1 MSLFVDVALPGLWW
15 NDLTYC
21 TERPIDPG
29 CRVVV
34 PLRKTERV
42 GFVVSMADHPPQGEA
57 RKIEAVLDSAPP
69 LGLEL
74 WELAKWA
81 STSYLCSLGRVL
93 KLMSPAALMRGEP
106 VSAFIQVAP
115 KATRGKLAFCYVPR
129 DTVRWGQYVELLEKT
144 EGGALVLFPEQ
155 MQAHLFWKALPVGL
169 KEKGLLWPAGGGKKA
184 WEAWLSV
191 RLREISL
198 VVGSPAA
205 TFAPFPSL
213 DLIAIDDECSGAYTW
228 QMAPYFN
235 SRHIVAK
242 RADLTGASFVLGGR
256 MPSSAV
262 YARHSPPPP
271 KLSKRKVRLVSIKRA
286 HLFDHPGI
294 ADALPINQL
303 LIQRTLEEVRAKR
316 TVLWVLDRKGYA
328 MEAFCEE
335 CGWSFF
341 CPKCGAAMRLSGEG
355 EQLRCP
361 LCGEKLALPDFCP
374 RCRSSLILGRRPG
387 LDILFHTANALLG
400 EDHPTFLWHKELQGR
415 RKLTEML
422 SALEDGGLV
431 AGSRLV
437 LSLLDVHRV
446 SLIGWI
452 NADAEASRP
461 SYDAKFQAFRMI
473 WDSCWRGIEP
483 DEREIIVQSRIPGRG
498 WQKGLVRGWKVFWD
512 DELKERR
519 ELSLP
524 PYVYLVEISPPRGR
538 KKELE
543 VTLKKAALT
552 VYDPE
557 ADKDILW
564 VKVER
569 LCHLQEVLRPFMH
582 IGQSG
587 NGFPKIEIWRE

>member
-1 MSLFVDVALPGLWW
+1 MSSFVDVALLGLWW
-15 NDLTYC
+15 NNLTYR

-34 PLRKTERV
+34 PLRKTKRV
-42 GFVVSMADHPPQGEA
+42 GFVVSMADHPPEGEV
-57 RKIEAVLDSAPP
+57 REVEAVLDAAPP

-81 STSYLCSLGRVL
+81 SASYLCSLGRVL
-93 KLMSPAALMRGEP
+93 KLMSPAPLMKGEL
-106 VSAFIQVAP
+106 VGTSIQVAP
-115 KATRGKLAFCYVPR
+115 KATRGKLAFRYVPR
-129 DTVRWGQYVELLEKT
+129 DVTRWGQYVELLEKA
-144 EGGALVLFPEQ
+144 GGNALILFPEQ
-155 MQAHLFWKALPVGL
+155 IQAHLFWKALPAEL

-184 WEAWLSV
+184 WETWLSV
-191 RLREISL
+191 RLGEVSL
-198 VVGSPAA
+198 VVGSPSA

-213 DLIAIDDECSGAYTW
+213 DLIVIDDECSGAHTW

-256 MPSSAV
+256 MPSSAI
-262 YARHSPPPP
+262 YARHSPLPL
-271 KLSKRKVRLVSIKRA
+271 KLSKGKVRLVSIQRA

-303 LIQRTLEEVRAKR
+303 LIRRTLEEVKAKR

-341 CPKCGAAMRLSGEG
+341 CSKCGAAMRLGERG
-355 EQLRCP
+355 EQLLCP
-361 LCGEKLALPDFCP
+361 LCGERLALPDFCP

-400 EDHPTFLWHKELQGR
+400 GSHPTFLWHKELQR
-415 RKLTEML
+415 QRKLTEML
-422 SALEDGGLV
+422 TALKDGGLIV
-431 AGSRLV
+431 GSRLA
-437 LSLLDVHRV
+437 LSLLDIHKV
-446 SLIGWI
+446 SLIGWM

-483 DEREIIVQSRIPGRG
+483 DEREVIIQSRIPGKG
-498 WQKGLVRGWKVFWD
+498 WQRGLVRGWKVFWD

-524 PYVYLVEISPPRGR
+524 PYVYLVEISSPRGR

-543 VTLKKAALT
+543 ATLKKAALT

-564 VKVER
+564 VKVEQLCR
-569 LCHLQEVLRPFMH
+569 LREVLRPFMH
-582 IGQSG
+582 IGQSR
-587 NGFPKIEIWRE
+587 NGFPKIEIRRE

>member
-15 NDLTYC
+15 NNLTYR

-42 GFVVSMADHPPQGEA
+42 GFVTSMVDRPPEGEV
-57 RKIEAVLDSAPP
+57 REVKAVLDEAPP

-81 STSYLCSLGRVL
+81 SASYLRSLGSVL
-93 KLMSPAALMRGEP
+93 KLMSPVHLMKKEP
-106 VSAFIQVAP
+106 LGTFAPVAP
-115 KATRGKLAFCYVPR
+115 KISDSKLAFCYIPR
-129 DTVRWGQYVELLEKT
+129 DAARWGQYVELLKN
-144 EGGALVLFPEQ
+144 GGNALVLFPEQ
-155 MQAHLFWKALPVGL
+155 VQARLFWKALPEEI
-169 KEKGLLWPAGGGKKA
+169 KSRGLLWLAGSGKKA
-184 WEAWLSV
+184 WEVWLSV
-191 RLREISL
+191 RRGEVSL

-205 TFAPFPSL
+205 TFAPFLSL
-213 DLIAIDDECSGAYTW
+213 DLIIVDDECSGAHTW

-242 RADLTGASFVLGGR
+242 RANLTGAFCVLGGR

-262 YARHSPPPP
+262 YARHLPSP
-271 KLSKRKVRLVSIKRA
+271 SKFSRGRVRLVSIRRA

-303 LIQRTLEEVRAKR
+303 LFQRTLEEVKAKR

-335 CGWSFF
+335 CGWSPL
-341 CPKCGAAMRLSGEG
+341 CPKCGASMRLSEG
-355 EQLRCP
+355 GKQLRCP
-361 LCGEKLALPDFCP
+361 LCGEKCALPDICP

-387 LDILFHTANALLG
+387 LDILFHVANALLG
-400 EDHPTFLWHKELQGR
+400 EDHPTFLWHKELQGKR
-415 RKLTEML
+415 RLNEML
-422 SALEDGGLV
+422 SALKGGGLV
-431 AGSRLV
+431 VGSRLV
-437 LSLLDVHRV
+437 LSLLDAHEV
-446 SLIGWI
+446 SLIGWM

-461 SYDAKFQAFRMI
+461 SYDAKFQAFKMI

-483 DEREIIVQSRIPGRG
+483 EGREVIVQSRNPGKGWQRGLTRG
-498 WQKGLVRGWKVFWD
+498 WNVFWD
-512 DELKERR
+512 DELEERR

-524 PYVYLVEISPPRGR
+524 PYAYLVEILSPRGH

-543 VTLKKAALT
+543 TALRRAALT

-557 ADKDILW
+557 AEGDTLW
-564 VKVER
+564 VKVEQ
-569 LCHLQEVLRPFMH
+569 LSHLQEALRPFMH
-582 IGQSG
+582 ISRSDG
-587 NGFPKIEIWRE
+587 GFPKITIWRE